1 MPLEAIHR
9 AKFRPGDYGYSCG
22 QRDPTPIT
30 GMVALPVPGPFGRD
44 YGEDEEL
51 GAGGAEVA
59 KQKGTGSKN
68 QDHAMIQIA
77 LPEVKIGEFC
87 RKWKI
92 AEFALFG
99 SVLRGDF
106 RSSSDIDVLV
116 SFEPRA
122 QWSLMDVVEMQNEL
136 ETILGRKVDL
146 VERSA
151 IERSENYI
159 RRRYILDSAE
169 PVYVAR

>member
-1 MPLEAIHR
+1 M
-9 AKFRPGDYGYSCG
+9 S
-22 QRDPTPIT
+22 
-30 GMVALPVPGPFGRD
+30 
-44 YGEDEEL
+44 
-51 GAGGAEVA
+51 
-59 KQKGTGSKN
+59 
-68 QDHAMIQIA
+68 QIA
-77 LPEVKIGEFC
+77 LPKVKVGEFC

-92 AEFALFG
+92 TELALFG
-99 SVLRGDF
+99 SVLREDF

-116 SFEPRA
+116 TFEPHAR
-122 QWSLMDVVEMQNEL
+122 WTLMDVVEMQNEL
-136 ETILGRKVDL
+136 ETILGRKADL